1 VIHPARLLSAWRELL
16 SQRLGHAAPQPLSL
30 KAKRKAS
37 AQTSEEAHDQPA
49 EPEQDTL
56 LPLLAS
62 DSPETVGNLLGVYA
76 QAPQSTTSDSDDD
89 AAGLI
94 TGPNAGSTASSIIS
108 PNVGLN
114 AVTPSQFT
122 GSAAFAPLLFSPG
135 VGLLG
140 ASAALLALD
149 NTNSNS
155 QTAPEPD
162 TTSPNFTSGA
172 SLQVSVAESITTTT
186 VFHTAKATD
195 NVGVTAYAFESGG
208 ADNAKFSLNTATGAL
223 TFLSQPDFEAPA
235 SAAGTNT
242 YTVKVKAVDAA
253 GNSAVQTISITV
265 TDLDDTAP
273 VFTSGDKASITLAE
287 NSPSTTV
294 VHTALATDN
303 VGVTA
308 YAFESG
314 GADNAKFSLDTATG
328 ALKFISSP
336 DFEAPASAAGTNAYS
351 VKVKAVDAAGNS
363 AVQTVTVNVTDAD
376 DTAPVFTA
384 GTMAS
389 VTLAENL
396 STTTVVH
403 TAAATDN
410 VGVTAYAF
418 ESGGPDNAK
427 FSLNTATGALTFISS
442 PNYEAPASA
451 QGNSTYVFKV
461 KALDAA
467 GNSAVQTIT
476 VNVTDEDET
485 PDFDDTAPVFA
496 AGGSASA
503 TVAENIPPTTVV
515 HTASATDNVGVT
527 AYTFE
532 AGGADN
538 NKFNLNTATGALTF
552 LSQPDFEA
560 PASAAGTNAYSVKV
574 KAVDAA
580 GNSAVQTVTVNVT
593 DTDDAAP
600 VFTLGASASATF
612 AENTAT
618 STVVHTASA
627 TDNVGVTGYA
637 FEAGG
642 ADNNKFSL
650 NTATG
655 ALTFLSSPDFENPAS
670 AGGSNTYSV
679 KVKAVDAAG
688 NSAVQTVTV
697 TVTNHPSD
705 DPVVDDTAPVFAAG
719 ASANASLAENT
730 PSSTVVHTVTA
741 TDNVGVT
748 AYAFEAS
755 GADNS
760 RFNLHTATGALTFIS
775 SPNFEAPGSAA
786 GNNTYTVRVRA
797 SDAAGNSAVQTIT
810 VNVTDLDE
818 VAPVFAQ
825 GALTSATVAE
835 NTPNTTVV
843 HTASATDNVG
853 VTAYAF
859 EAGGADNNKFSL
871 NTTTGALTF
880 LSSPDF
886 DVLGS
891 AAGTNAYTVRVRA
904 SDAAGNSAVQTITV
918 TITDVDEVAPIFAA
932 GPTHTASVL
941 ENTPNTTVVHTSTAT
956 DNVGVTAYAFE
967 SGGADNNKFSLN
979 TATGALTFLSSPD
992 LEAPGSAAGSNTY
1005 TVRVRASDAAGN
1017 SAVQTVTI
1025 TVIDQDEVPPTFT
1038 AGASTSATV
1047 AENTLTST
1055 VVHTATATDNVGVTA
1070 YAFESGGADN
1080 NKFNLNTATGA
1091 LRFLSSPDFE
1101 AMGSAAGT
1109 NSYSVRVRARDAAG
1123 NSAVQTITVNVTDL
1137 DEVAPVFTAGNSTS
1151 ASIAENT
1158 PSSTVV
1164 HTATATDNVGVTAY
1178 AFESGGADN
1187 NKFSLNTATG
1197 ALTFISSPNF
1207 EAQGSA
1213 AGSNAY
1219 TVRVRASDAA
1229 GNSAVQTV
1237 TVNVTDLDEVAPIF
1251 AAGPTPTANVVE
1263 NTPTSTVVHT
1273 ASATDNVGVTA
1284 YAFEA
1289 GGADNNKFN
1298 LNTTTGALT
1307 FLSSPD
1313 IEAPSSAAG
1322 SNTYTVSVRA
1332 SDAAGNSAVQTVTIT
1347 VIDQDEVAPTFTAG
1361 TSTSAT
1367 VAENTPTATVVHTA
1381 SATDNVGVTAY
1392 AFESGGA
1399 DNNRFNL
1406 NTATGALTFISSP
1419 NFEAPGS
1426 AAGTNAYTVSVRASD
1441 AAGNNAVQTITVN
1454 VTDLDEVA
1462 PVFTQGALTTA
1473 TVVENT
1479 TATTVVHTASAT
1491 DNVGVTAY
1499 AFESGGADNNKFS
1512 LNTSTGAL
1520 TFLNSPDFDVPGS
1533 AAGTNAYS
1541 VRVRA
1546 SDAAGNSAVQTVT
1559 ITVTDVDE
1567 VAPVFAA
1574 GANTST
1580 TLSENSPTVT
1590 IVHTA
1595 TATDNVG
1602 VTAYAFESG
1611 GADNNKFSLNTST
1624 GALTFISS
1632 PNFEA
1637 PGSAAGTNTYT
1648 VRVRASDAAGNNAVQ
1663 TVTVNVIDLDEV
1675 PPVFAAGPTPTA
1687 NVLEN
1692 TPTTTVVHTAT
1703 ATDNVGVTAYA
1714 FEAGGAD
1721 NNKFSLNSATGALT
1735 FISSPNFEA
1744 PASAAG
1750 TNAYTVRVRAS
1761 DAAGNN
1767 AVQTVTVNVIDL
1779 DEVPPVFA
1787 AGPTPTANVLENTPT
1802 TTVVHTATATDNV
1815 GVTAYAF
1822 EAGGA
1827 DNNKF
1832 SLNTA
1837 TGALTFL
1844 SSPDIEAPGSAAG
1857 SNTYT
1862 VRVRASDAAGNSA
1875 VQTVTITVID
1885 QDEVPPTFTAG
1896 TSTSVTVSEN
1906 TPTSTV
1912 VHTASATD
1920 NVGVAAY
1927 AFEASGADNNKFNLN
1942 TSTGA
1947 LTFISSPN
1955 FEGPGSAAGTN
1966 SYIVRVRAS
1975 DAAGNNAVQTI
1986 TVNVTDLDEVAPTFT
2001 AGASTSASIAESTPN
2016 TTVVHTSSATDNV
2029 GVTAYAFETG
2039 GADNNKFS
2047 LNTSTGALTFL
2058 SSPNFEAPGSA
2069 AGTNAYTVR
2078 VRASDA
2084 AGNTAVQTVTV
2095 NVTDV
2100 DDTAPV
2106 FTAGSN
2112 TSASIAENTSTA
2124 TVVHTATA
2132 TDNVGVTAYAFESGG
2147 ADNNKFSLNTATG
2160 ALTFISSP
2168 DFDAPGS
2175 AAGTNS
2181 YTVRVRASD
2190 AAGNTAVQT
2199 VTVNVTDV
2207 DDTAPVFAAGSNTS
2221 ASIAENTSTATV
2233 VHTATATDNVGVT
2246 SYVFESGGA
2255 DNNKFTINATT
2266 GALTFLSSPNFEAPG
2281 SAAGTNAYTVRVRA
2295 SDAAGNS
2302 AVQTVTVN
2310 VTDVDDTAP
2319 VFAAGATTSANIA
2332 ENISTATV
2340 VHTATA
2346 TDNVGVTAY
2355 AFESG
2360 GVDNNK
2366 FSLNTATG
2374 ALTFISSPNFE
2385 APGSAAGSNAYTVR
2399 VRASDAAGN
2408 SAVQTVSVNVTDVD
2422 DTAPVF
2428 AAGASTNASIA
2439 ENSPTT
2445 TVVHTAT
2452 ATDNVGV
2459 TAYAFESGGADNNK
2473 FNINAATGALTF
2485 LSSPN
2490 FEAPGSTAGTNAYTV
2505 RVRAS
2510 DAAGNSAVQT
2520 VTVNVTD
2527 MDDTAP
2533 VFAAGDTT
2541 SANIAENI
2549 STATV
2554 VHTAT
2559 ATDNV
2564 GVTAYA
2570 FESGGADNNKFSLNT
2585 STGALTFL
2593 SVPNFEAPGSAA
2605 GSNAYTVRVRAS
2617 DAAGN
2622 SAVQTVTVDV
2632 TDVDDTAPVFAAG
2645 ANTSANIAE
2654 NTAISTVVH
2663 TATATDNVGVT
2674 AYAFESGGADNN
2686 KFSLNTSTGALTFL
2700 SSPNFEAPGSAAG
2713 TNAYTVRVRASDA
2726 AGNSAV
2732 QTVTVNVTDVDDTAP
2747 VFTAGANTSA
2757 SIAENALTTTVV
2769 HTATATDNVG
2779 VTAYAFESGGADNN
2793 KFSLNTAT
2801 GALTFLS
2808 SPNFEAPGSAAGTNA
2823 YTVRVRASDAAG
2835 NSAVQTITVNVT
2847 DVDDTAP
2854 VFSAGANTS
2863 ASFAE
2868 NTPTGTVVHTATA
2881 TDNVGVTA
2889 YAFESGGADNNK
2901 FNINAVTGALTFLS
2915 SPNFEAPGSAAG
2927 SNTYTVRVR
2936 ASDAAGNTAV
2946 QTVTITVTD
2955 VDDTAPVFAAGA
2967 NTSASIAE
2975 NTLTSTVVH
2984 TASATDNVGVTAY
2997 AFEVGGADNNKFSL
3011 NTATGALTF
3020 ISRPDFEAPGSAV
3033 GNNTYTVRVRASDAA
3048 GNNAVQT
3055 VTVTVTNVID
3065 TSSETFA
3072 LWQEAELAW
3081 LGDSSKNINA
3091 LNQHSAAIVQQR
3103 DNTSADGS
3111 ANQADPAKRLTQY
3124 INQVTGTDIVS
3135 DAEFDAGFTITG
3147 KATAGAQATIK
3158 FRLDKDRT
3166 TGVDG
3171 QGAQVLNI
3179 GANDVDNL
3187 DGDNNNA
3194 TGTDVTATYN
3204 NATGDWSLVFAPGSG
3219 ALLQATHNTHGSG
3232 VHQLLVDTDGN
3243 GSRTGSGATAEA
3255 SRLFLVASGTAS
3267 SSHTGLVSQNFSVQD
3282 KLSSDVFVYY
3292 FGDPDGAGVGFW
3304 TRLDNGDSASN
3315 ANIVTTNKDNDAN
3328 GWGDEDYF
3336 NNPSAHSNAASTP
3349 ATASNTA
3356 MHLVTNIAAQT
3367 WEFHMGTNSNG
3378 ASWNTANAQ
3387 ATDHGLWGSNTSRQ
3401 ASLAE
3406 GMALYAANFGG
3417 NTAGGTNS
3425 TVGSVQNLSSVG
3437 SNNGYTIQ
3445 EDNSPNGWGMM
3456 VWTAAPTPSGHTM
3469 LALSHGHAVDLSD
3482 QVNLFI
3488 AAIL

>member
-1 VIHPARLLSAWRELL
+1 MIHPARLLSAWRELL
-16 SQRLGHAAPQPLSL
+16 SQRLGQEAPQPLSL
-30 KAKRKAS
+30 KAKSKAES
-37 AQTSEEAHDQPA
+37 EAVAVAVFKPKAKAKAPTNEEAHDQPA
-49 EPEQDTL
+49 EPEQGAL

-62 DSPETVGNLLGVYA
+62 DTPETVGKVLGVYA

-94 TGPNAGSTASSIIS
+94 TSPNTSPTFGSTAGSTASPTIG
-108 PNVGLN
+108 PNVAPN
-114 AVTPSQFT
+114 AVTSSQLT
-122 GSAAFAPLLFSPG
+122 DSAAFAPLLFSPG
-135 VGLLG
+135 LGVVG

-155 QTAPEPD
+155 QSAPEPD

-172 SLQVSVAESITTTT
+172 SLQVSVAENTPTTT
-186 VFHTAKATD
+186 VVHTAKATD
-195 NVGVTAYAFESGG
+195 NVGVTGYAFESGG
-208 ADNAKFSLNTATGAL
+208 ADNNKFSLNTATGAL

-253 GNSAVQTISITV
+253 GNSAVQTVTVNV

-273 VFTSGDKASITLAE
+273 VFTAGDKASINLAE

-294 VHTALATDN
+294 VHTAAATDN
-303 VGVTA
+303 VGVTG

-314 GADNAKFSLDTATG
+314 GADNTKFSLDTATG

-336 DFEAPASAAGTNAYS
+336 DFEAPASAAGTNSYS

-389 VTLAENL
+389 ITLPENIL
-396 STTTVVH
+396 PTTVVH

-427 FSLNTATGALTFISS
+427 FSLNAATGALTFISS

-451 QGNSTYVFKV
+451 QGNSTYVVKI

-485 PDFDDTAPVFA
+485 PDVDDTAPVFA
-496 AGGSASA
+496 AGTIASASF
-503 TVAENIPPTTVV
+503 AENAPTSTVV
-515 HTASATDNVGVT
+515 HTSTATDNVGVT
-527 AYTFE
+527 GYAFE

-538 NKFNLNTATGALTF
+538 NKFSLNTATGALTF
-552 LSQPDFEA
+552 LTSPDFDA
-560 PASAAGTNAYSVKV
+560 PASAAGTNTYSVKV

-580 GNSAVQTVTVNVT
+580 GNSAVQTVTVDVT

-650 NTATG
+650 NTVTG

-670 AGGSNTYSV
+670 AAGSNTYSV

-688 NSAVQTVTV
+688 NSATQTVTV
-697 TVTNHPSD
+697 TVTNHPAD

-730 PSSTVVHTVTA
+730 PSSTVVHTATA
-741 TDNVGVT
+741 SDNVGVT

-760 RFNLHTATGALTFIS
+760 RFNLNSATGALTFIS

-786 GNNTYTVRVRA
+786 GNNSYTVRVRA
-797 SDAAGNSAVQTIT
+797 SDAAGNAAVQTIT

-825 GALTSATVAE
+825 GALTSATVTE

-871 NTTTGALTF
+871 NTSTGALTF

-886 DVLGS
+886 DVPGS

-904 SDAAGNSAVQTITV
+904 SDAAGNSAVQSVTV

-941 ENTPNTTVVHTSTAT
+941 ENTPTSTVVHTASAT

-967 SGGADNNKFSLN
+967 TGGADNDKFSLN

-1038 AGASTSATV
+1038 AGTSTSATV
-1047 AENTLTST
+1047 SENTLTST

-1080 NKFNLNTATGA
+1080 NRFNLNTATGA

-1109 NSYSVRVRARDAAG
+1109 NSYSVRVRASDEAG
-1123 NSAVQTITVNVTDL
+1123 NTAVQTVTVNVTDL

-1164 HTATATDNVGVTAY
+1164 HTATASDNVAVSAY
-1178 AFESGGADN
+1178 AFEAGGADN

-1197 ALTFISSPNF
+1197 ALTFINSPNF
-1207 EAQGSA
+1207 EAPGSA
-1213 AGSNAY
+1213 VGTNAY

-1229 GNSAVQTV
+1229 GNSAVQTI
-1237 TVNVTDLDEVAPIF
+1237 TVNVTDLDEVAPVF

-1263 NTPTSTVVHT
+1263 NTPTTTIVHT

-1298 LNTTTGALT
+1298 LNTATGALT

-1313 IEAPSSAAG
+1313 LEAPGSAAG
-1322 SNTYTVSVRA
+1322 SNTYTVRVRA

-1347 VIDQDEVAPTFTAG
+1347 VIDQDEVPPTFSAG
-1361 TSTSAT
+1361 ISTSAT

-1381 SATDNVGVTAY
+1381 TATDNVGVTAY
-1392 AFESGGA
+1392 AFEAGGA
-1399 DNNRFNL
+1399 DNNKFNL

-1426 AAGTNAYTVSVRASD
+1426 AAGTNAYNVRVRASD
-1441 AAGNNAVQTITVN
+1441 AAGNTAVQTITVN

-1462 PVFTQGALTTA
+1462 PVFSQGTLTTA

-1479 TATTVVHTASAT
+1479 PSSTVVHTASAT

-1499 AFESGGADNNKFS
+1499 AFEAGGADNNKFS
-1512 LNTSTGAL
+1512 LNTATGGL
-1520 TFLNSPDFDVPGS
+1520 TFLSSPDFDVPGS

-1602 VTAYAFESG
+1602 VTAYAFEAG
-1611 GADNNKFSLNTST
+1611 GADNNKFNLNSAT

-1648 VRVRASDAAGNNAVQ
+1648 VRVRASDAAGNTAVQ
-1663 TVTVNVIDLDEV
+1663 TITVNVTDLDEV
-1675 PPVFAAGPTPTA
+1675 SPVFAAGPTPAA

-1692 TPTTTVVHTAT
+1692 TPTTTVVHTAS

-1714 FEAGGAD
+1714 FE
-1721 NNKFSLNSATGALT
+1721 S
-1735 FISSPNFEA
+1735 
-1744 PASAAG
+1744 
-1750 TNAYTVRVRAS
+1750 
-1761 DAAGNN
+1761 
-1767 AVQTVTVNVIDL
+1767 
-1779 DEVPPVFA
+1779 
-1787 AGPTPTANVLENTPT
+1787 
-1802 TTVVHTATATDNV
+1802 
-1815 GVTAYAF
+1815 
-1822 EAGGA
+1822 GGA

-1844 SSPDIEAPGSAAG
+1844 SPPDFDAPGSAAG
-1857 SNTYT
+1857 TNTYN

-1896 TSTSVTVSEN
+1896 ASTSITLAEN

-1912 VHTASATD
+1912 VHNATATD
-1920 NVGVAAY
+1920 NVGVTAY
-1927 AFEASGADNNKFNLN
+1927 AFEASGADNNKFSLN
-1942 TSTGA
+1942 TATGA
-1947 LTFISSPN
+1947 LMFLTSPD
-1955 FEGPGSAAGTN
+1955 FEATGSAAGSN
-1966 SYIVRVRAS
+1966 SYNVRVRAS
-1975 DAAGNNAVQTI
+1975 DAAGNTAVQTI

-2001 AGASTSASIAESTPN
+2001 AGATTSVSIAENTPN
-2016 TTVVHTSSATDNV
+2016 TSVVHTSSATDNV
-2029 GVTAYAFETG
+2029 GVTAYAFESG
-2039 GADNNKFS
+2039 GADNNKFTLS
-2047 LNTSTGALTFL
+2047 TTTGALTFI

-2069 AGTNAYTVR
+2069 AGTNIYTVR

-2084 AGNTAVQTVTV
+2084 ASNSAVQTVTV
-2095 NVTDV
+2095 NVTDL

-2106 FTAGSN
+2106 FAAGAS
-2112 TSASIAENTSTA
+2112 TSASIAENTPTT

-2147 ADNNKFSLNTATG
+2147 ADNNKFNINAVTG
-2160 ALTFISSP
+2160 ALTFI
-2168 DFDAPGS
+2168 
-2175 AAGTNS
+2175 
-2181 YTVRVRASD
+2181 
-2190 AAGNTAVQT
+2190 
-2199 VTVNVTDV
+2199 
-2207 DDTAPVFAAGSNTS
+2207 
-2221 ASIAENTSTATV
+2221 
-2233 VHTATATDNVGVT
+2233 
-2246 SYVFESGGA
+2246 
-2255 DNNKFTINATT
+2255 
-2266 GALTFLSSPNFEAPG
+2266 SSPNFEAPG

-2319 VFAAGATTSANIA
+2319 VFTAGASTSASIA
-2332 ENISTATV
+2332 ENTSTATV
-2340 VHTATA
+2340 VHTA
-2346 TDNVGVTAY
+2346 
-2355 AFESG
+2355 
-2360 GVDNNK
+2360 
-2366 FSLNTATG
+2366 
-2374 ALTFISSPNFE
+2374 I
-2385 APGSAAGSNAYTVR
+2385 
-2399 VRASDAAGN
+2399 
-2408 SAVQTVSVNVTDVD
+2408 
-2422 DTAPVF
+2422 
-2428 AAGASTNASIA
+2428 
-2439 ENSPTT
+2439 
-2445 TVVHTAT
+2445 

-2473 FNINAATGALTF
+2473 FN
-2485 LSSPN
+2485 
-2490 FEAPGSTAGTNAYTV
+2490 
-2505 RVRAS
+2505 
-2510 DAAGNSAVQT
+2510 
-2520 VTVNVTD
+2520 
-2527 MDDTAP
+2527 
-2533 VFAAGDTT
+2533 
-2541 SANIAENI
+2541 
-2549 STATV
+2549 
-2554 VHTAT
+2554 
-2559 ATDNV
+2559 
-2564 GVTAYA
+2564 
-2570 FESGGADNNKFSLNT
+2570 
-2585 STGALTFL
+2585 
-2593 SVPNFEAPGSAA
+2593 
-2605 GSNAYTVRVRAS
+2605 
-2617 DAAGN
+2617 
-2622 SAVQTVTVDV
+2622 
-2632 TDVDDTAPVFAAG
+2632 
-2645 ANTSANIAE
+2645 
-2654 NTAISTVVH
+2654 
-2663 TATATDNVGVT
+2663 
-2674 AYAFESGGADNN
+2674 
-2686 KFSLNTSTGALTFL
+2686 LNTSTGALTFL

-2747 VFTAGANTSA
+2747 LFAAGANTSA
-2757 SIAENALTTTVV
+2757 SIAENTLTSTVV
-2769 HTATATDNVG
+2769 HTATATDNVGVTAYAFESGGADNNKFSINATTGALTFLSSPNFEAPGSAAGTNAYNVRVRASDAAGNTAVQTVTISVTDVDDTAPVFAAGATISASIAENALTSTVVHTATATDNVVVTAYAFESGGADNNKFTINATTGALTFLSSPNFEAPGSAAGTNSYNVRVRASDAAGNSAVQTVTVNVTDVDDTAPVFTAGATTSASIAENSPTSSVVHTASATDNVG

-2835 NSAVQTITVNVT
+2835 NSAVQTVTVNVT

-2854 VFSAGANTS
+2854 VFSAGTNTS
-2863 ASFAE
+2863 ASIAE
-2868 NTPTGTVVHTATA
+2868 NTPTTTVVHTATATDNVGVTVYAFESGGADNNKFSLNTSTGALTFLSSPNFEAPGSAAGTNSFNVRVRASDAAGNSAVQTVTVNVTDVDDTAPVFTAGASTSASIAENTPTTTVVHTATA

-2889 YAFESGGADNNK
+2889 YAFETGGADNNR
-2901 FNINAVTGALTFLS
+2901 FTINATTGALRFLS
-2915 SPNFEAPGSAAG
+2915 SPNFEAPGSVAG
-2927 SNTYTVRVR
+2927 TNAYTVRVR
-2936 ASDAAGNTAV
+2936 ASDAAGNSAV
-2946 QTVTITVTD
+2946 QTVTVNVTD
-2955 VDDTAPVFAAGA
+2955 VDDTAPLFAAGV

-2984 TASATDNVGVTAY
+2984 TATATDNVGVTAY
-2997 AFEVGGADNNKFSL
+2997 AFEAGGADNNKFSL
-3011 NTATGALTF
+3011 NTSTGALTF
-3020 ISRPDFEAPGSAV
+3020 ISRPDFEAPGSAA
-3033 GNNTYTVRVRASDAA
+3033 GNNTYNVRVRASDAA
-3048 GNNAVQT
+3048 GNNSVQT
-3055 VTVTVTNVID
+3055 VAINVTDVFDAPT
-3065 TSSETFA
+3065 TSQAFA

-3091 LNQHSAAIVQQR
+3091 LNQYSAATMQHR
-3103 DNTSADGS
+3103 DITSVDGS
-3111 ANQADPAKRLTQY
+3111 ANQADPAKRLSQY

-3171 QGAQVLNI
+3171 QGAQVLNL

-3204 NATGDWSLVFAPGSG
+3204 NTTGDWSLAFAPGSG

-3243 GSRTGSGATAEA
+3243 GSRTGGGATAEA
-3255 SRLFLVASGTAS
+3255 SRLFLVASGTAN

-3282 KLSSDVFVYY
+3282 KLSNDVFVYY
-3292 FGDPDGAGVGFW
+3292 FGDPDGAGVGLL
-3304 TRLDNGDSASN
+3304 TGLDNGDSTSN
-3315 ANIVTTNKDNDAN
+3315 PDIINTDKDNNMFFPAD
-3328 GWGDEDYF
+3328 WDYY
-3336 NNPSAHSNAASTP
+3336 NNPTANANAASTP

-3356 MHLVTNIAAQT
+3356 MHFVTNISAQT
-3367 WEFHMGTNSNG
+3367 WEFHMANNSNQVI
-3378 ASWNTANAQ
+3378 WNTADAQ

-3406 GMALYAANFGG
+3406 AVALYAANFGG
-3417 NTAGGTNS
+3417 NNASGN
-3425 TVGSVQNLSSVG
+3425 TVGALQPMSDVGTTNL
-3437 SNNGYTIQ
+3437 YADAD
-3445 EDNSPNGWGMM
+3445 DNRPSGWANSM
-3456 VWTAAPTPSGHTM
+3456 WTAAPTPSGHSRM
-3469 LALSHGHAVDLSD
+3469 NLHNGFVHDYPEALALFVSAVL
-3482 QVNLFI
+3482 
-3488 AAIL
+3488 

>member
-1 VIHPARLLSAWRELL
+1 MIHPARLLSAWRELL
-16 SQRLGHAAPQPLSL
+16 SQRLGHESPQNLSL
-30 KAKRKAS
+30 KAKSKAEAVSKAKAS
-37 AQTSEEAHDQPA
+37 AQTSEESHDQPA
-49 EPEQDTL
+49 EPEQDAL
-56 LPLLAS
+56 LPRQAS
-62 DSPETVGNLLGVYA
+62 DTPETVGNLLGVYA

-94 TGPNAGSTASSIIS
+94 TS
-108 PNVGLN
+108 PNVAPN
-114 AVTPSQFT
+114 AVTSSQFT

-149 NTNSNS
+149 GRDGNS

-172 SLQVSVAESITTTT
+172 SLQVSVPENTPTTT
-186 VFHTAKATD
+186 VVHTAKATD
-195 NVGVTAYAFESGG
+195 NVGVTGYAFESGG
-208 ADNAKFSLNTATGAL
+208 ADNNKFSLNTATGAL

-287 NSPSTTV
+287 STPTTTV
-294 VHTALATDN
+294 VHTAAATDN
-303 VGVTA
+303 LGVTG
-308 YAFESG
+308 YAFDSG
-314 GADNAKFSLDTATG
+314 GADNTKFSLDTATG

-336 DFEAPASAAGTNAYS
+336 DFEAPASAAGTNSYS

-363 AVQTVTVNVTDAD
+363 AVQTITVNVTDAD

-389 VTLAENL
+389 VTLPENIP
-396 STTTVVH
+396 TTTVVH
-403 TAAATDN
+403 TASATDN

-418 ESGGPDNAK
+418 ESGRPDNAK
-427 FSLNTATGALTFISS
+427 FSLNAATGALTFISS

-451 QGNSTYVFKV
+451 QGNSTYVVKV

-467 GNSAVQTIT
+467 GNSAVQTVT
-476 VNVTDEDET
+476 VIVTDEDET
-485 PDFDDTAPVFA
+485 PDVDEAAPVFA
-496 AGGSASA
+496 AGASASA
-503 TVAENIPPTTVV
+503 SLAENAPTSTVV
-515 HTASATDNVGVT
+515 HTASATDNVAVT
-527 AYTFE
+527 AYAFDSSGT
-532 AGGADN
+532 DN

-552 LSQPDFEA
+552 ISSPDFDA
-560 PASAAGTNAYSVKV
+560 PGSAAGTNTYSVKV
-574 KAVDAA
+574 IAVDAA

-637 FEAGG
+637 FESGG
-642 ADNNKFSL
+642 ADNNKF
-650 NTATG
+650 NINAATG
-655 ALTFLSSPDFENPAS
+655 ALTFVSGPDFETPAS
-670 AGGSNTYSV
+670 AAGSNTYSV
-679 KVKAVDAAG
+679 KVKALDAAG
-688 NSAVQTVTV
+688 NSATQTVTV
-697 TVTNHPSD
+697 TVTNHPAD

-730 PSSTVVHTVTA
+730 PSSTVVHTATA
-741 TDNVGVT
+741 SDNVGVT

-760 RFNLHTATGALTFIS
+760 RFNLNSATGALTFIS

-786 GNNTYTVRVRA
+786 GTNTYTVRVRA
-797 SDAAGNSAVQTIT
+797 SDAAGNSAVQSVTIT
-810 VNVTDLDE
+810 VTDLDE
-818 VAPVFAQ
+818 VAPVFSQ
-825 GALTSATVAE
+825 GALTSATVKE

-843 HTASATDNVG
+843 HTATATDNVG

-871 NTTTGALTF
+871 NTATGALTF

-886 DVLGS
+886 DVPGS
-891 AAGTNAYTVRVRA
+891 AAGTNAYTVRVRV
-904 SDAAGNSAVQTITV
+904 SDAAGNSAVQTVTV
-918 TITDVDEVAPIFAA
+918 NVTDLDEVAPVFAA

-941 ENTPNTTVVHTSTAT
+941 ENTPTTTVVHTASAT

-967 SGGADNNKFSLN
+967 TGGADNNKFSLN

-1038 AGASTSATV
+1038 AGTSTSATV
-1047 AENTLTST
+1047 SENTLTST

-1080 NKFNLNTATGA
+1080 NRFNLNTATGA

-1137 DEVAPVFTAGNSTS
+1137 DEVAPVF
-1151 ASIAENT
+1151 
-1158 PSSTVV
+1158 
-1164 HTATATDNVGVTAY
+1164 
-1178 AFESGGADN
+1178 
-1187 NKFSLNTATG
+1187 
-1197 ALTFISSPNF
+1197 
-1207 EAQGSA
+1207 
-1213 AGSNAY
+1213 
-1219 TVRVRASDAA
+1219 
-1229 GNSAVQTV
+1229 
-1237 TVNVTDLDEVAPIF
+1237 

-1263 NTPTSTVVHT
+1263 NTPTSTVIHT
-1273 ASATDNVGVTA
+1273 ASAADNVGVTA

-1298 LNTTTGALT
+1298 LNTATGALT

-1313 IEAPSSAAG
+1313 IEAPGSAAG
-1322 SNTYTVSVRA
+1322 SNTYTVRVRA
-1332 SDAAGNSAVQTVTIT
+1332 SDAAGNSAVQTVTVN
-1347 VIDQDEVAPTFTAG
+1347 VIDQDEVPPTFTAG

-1399 DNNRFNL
+1399 DNNKFNL
-1406 NTATGALTFISSP
+1406 NTSTGALTFISSP

-1426 AAGTNAYTVSVRASD
+1426 AAGTNAYTVRVRASD

-1479 TATTVVHTASAT
+1479 PATTVVHTASAT
-1491 DNVGVTAY
+1491 DNVGVTGY
-1499 AFESGGADNNKFS
+1499 SFESGGADNNKFTI
-1512 LNTSTGAL
+1512 NTATGAL
-1520 TFLNSPDFDVPGS
+1520 TFISSPDFDVPGS
-1533 AAGTNAYS
+1533 AAGNNTYS
-1541 VRVRA
+1541 VKVKA
-1546 SDAAGNSAVQTVT
+1546 VDAAGNSAVQTVT

-1567 VAPVFAA
+1567 VAPVFSA

-1611 GADNNKFSLNTST
+1611 GADNNKFSLNSAT
-1624 GALTFISS
+1624 GALTFLSS

-1637 PGSAAGTNTYT
+1637 PGSAAGTNVYT
-1648 VRVRASDAAGNNAVQ
+1648 ARVRASDAAGNNAVQ
-1663 TVTVNVIDLDEV
+1663 TITVNVTDLDEV
-1675 PPVFAAGPTPTA
+1675 APIFAAGPTPTA

-1692 TPTTTVVHTAT
+1692 TPT
-1703 ATDNVGVTAYA
+1703 
-1714 FEAGGAD
+1714 
-1721 NNKFSLNSATGALT
+1721 S
-1735 FISSPNFEA
+1735 
-1744 PASAAG
+1744 
-1750 TNAYTVRVRAS
+1750 
-1761 DAAGNN
+1761 
-1767 AVQTVTVNVIDL
+1767 
-1779 DEVPPVFA
+1779 
-1787 AGPTPTANVLENTPT
+1787 
-1802 TTVVHTATATDNV
+1802 TVVHTATATDNV

-1857 SNTYT
+1857 TNTYN

-1885 QDEVPPTFTAG
+1885 QDEVPPIFTAG
-1896 TSTSVTVSEN
+1896 ASTSITLAEN

-1912 VHTASATD
+1912 VHTATATD
-1920 NVGVAAY
+1920 NVGVTAY
-1927 AFEASGADNNKFNLN
+1927 AFDAGGADNNKFSLN
-1942 TSTGA
+1942 TATGA
-1947 LTFISSPN
+1947 LTFITSPD
-1955 FEGPGSAAGTN
+1955 FEATGSAAGTN
-1966 SYIVRVRAS
+1966 AYTVRVRAS
-1975 DAAGNNAVQTI
+1975 DAAGNTAVQTI
-1986 TVNVTDLDEVAPTFT
+1986 TVNVTDLDEVAPTFAAGLT
-2001 AGASTSASIAESTPN
+2001 ATASIAENAITSTVVHTATATDNVGVTGYAFESGGADNNKFNLNTATGALTFVSSPNFEAPGSAAGTNAYTVRVRASDAAGNSAVQTVTINVTDVDDTAPVFAAGATTSANIAENSPTATVVHTATATDNVGVTSYVFESGGADNNKFTINATTGALTFISSPNFEAPGSAAGTNAYTVRVRASDAAGNSAVQTVTVNVTDVDDTAPVFAAGATTSASIAENSPTSS
-2016 TTVVHTSSATDNV
+2016 VVHTATATDNV
-2029 GVTAYAFETG
+2029 GVTAYAFEAG

-2047 LNTSTGALTFL
+2047 LNTATGALTFL

-2069 AGTNAYTVR
+2069 AGSNSYTVRVRASDAAGNSAVQTVTVNVTDVDDIAPVFTAGASTSASIAENSPTSSVVHTASATDNVGVTAYAFESGGADNNKFSLNTATGALTFLSPPNFEAPGSAAGTNTYTVR

-2106 FTAGSN
+2106 FTAGAT
-2112 TSASIAENTSTA
+2112 TSANFAENTPTSTVVHTASATDNVGVTAYAFEAGGADNNKFSLNTITGALSFLSSPNFEAPGSAAGTNAYTVRVRASDASGNSAVQTVTVNVTDVDDTAPVFAAGATTSANIAENTSTA

-2147 ADNNKFSLNTATG
+2147 ADNNKFN
-2160 ALTFISSP
+2160 
-2168 DFDAPGS
+2168 
-2175 AAGTNS
+2175 
-2181 YTVRVRASD
+2181 
-2190 AAGNTAVQT
+2190 
-2199 VTVNVTDV
+2199 
-2207 DDTAPVFAAGSNTS
+2207 
-2221 ASIAENTSTATV
+2221 
-2233 VHTATATDNVGVT
+2233 
-2246 SYVFESGGA
+2246 
-2255 DNNKFTINATT
+2255 INAAT

-2319 VFAAGATTSANIA
+2319 VFAAGATTSASIA
-2332 ENISTATV
+2332 ENISTATL
-2340 VHTATA
+2340 VH
-2346 TDNVGVTAY
+2346 
-2355 AFESG
+2355 S
-2360 GVDNNK
+2360 
-2366 FSLNTATG
+2366 
-2374 ALTFISSPNFE
+2374 
-2385 APGSAAGSNAYTVR
+2385 
-2399 VRASDAAGN
+2399 
-2408 SAVQTVSVNVTDVD
+2408 
-2422 DTAPVF
+2422 
-2428 AAGASTNASIA
+2428 
-2439 ENSPTT
+2439 
-2445 TVVHTAT
+2445 
-2452 ATDNVGV
+2452 
-2459 TAYAFESGGADNNK
+2459 
-2473 FNINAATGALTF
+2473 
-2485 LSSPN
+2485 
-2490 FEAPGSTAGTNAYTV
+2490 
-2505 RVRAS
+2505 
-2510 DAAGNSAVQT
+2510 
-2520 VTVNVTD
+2520 
-2527 MDDTAP
+2527 
-2533 VFAAGDTT
+2533 
-2541 SANIAENI
+2541 
-2549 STATV
+2549 
-2554 VHTAT
+2554 AT

-2570 FESGGADNNKFSLNT
+2570 FESGGADNNKFSLNL
-2585 STGALTFL
+2585 A
-2593 SVPNFEAPGSAA
+2593 
-2605 GSNAYTVRVRAS
+2605 
-2617 DAAGN
+2617 
-2622 SAVQTVTVDV
+2622 
-2632 TDVDDTAPVFAAG
+2632 
-2645 ANTSANIAE
+2645 
-2654 NTAISTVVH
+2654 
-2663 TATATDNVGVT
+2663 
-2674 AYAFESGGADNN
+2674 
-2686 KFSLNTSTGALTFL
+2686 TGALTFL

-2747 VFTAGANTSA
+2747 VFAAGASTST
-2757 SIAENALTTTVV
+2757 SIAENTPTTTVV

-2779 VTAYAFESGGADNN
+2779 VTAYAFEAGGADNN
-2793 KFSLNTAT
+2793 KFSLNTST

-2847 DVDDTAP
+2847 DVDDTPP
-2854 VFSAGANTS
+2854 VFSAGASTS
-2863 ASFAE
+2863 ANFAE
-2868 NTPTGTVVHTATA
+2868 NTLA
-2881 TDNVGVTA
+2881 
-2889 YAFESGGADNNK
+2889 
-2901 FNINAVTGALTFLS
+2901 
-2915 SPNFEAPGSAAG
+2915 
-2927 SNTYTVRVR
+2927 
-2936 ASDAAGNTAV
+2936 
-2946 QTVTITVTD
+2946 
-2955 VDDTAPVFAAGA
+2955 
-2967 NTSASIAE
+2967 
-2975 NTLTSTVVH
+2975 STVVH

-3011 NTATGALTF
+3011 NTSTGALTF
-3020 ISRPDFEAPGSAV
+3020 ISSPDFEAPGSAA
-3033 GNNTYTVRVRASDAA
+3033 GNNTYNVRVRASDAA

-3055 VTVTVTNVID
+3055 VSVTVTNVFEINTD
-3065 TSSETFA
+3065 TFA
-3072 LWQEAELAW
+3072 LWQEAELAL

-3091 LNQHSAAIVQQR
+3091 LNQHSAAIMQHR
-3103 DNTSADGS
+3103 DATSADGS
-3111 ANQADPAKRLTQY
+3111 ANQADPAKRLSQY

-3171 QGAQVLNI
+3171 QGAQVLNL

-3204 NATGDWSLVFAPGSG
+3204 NTTGDWSLAFAPGSG

-3243 GSRTGSGATAEA
+3243 GSRTGGGATAEA
-3255 SRLFLVASGTAS
+3255 SRLFLVASGTAN

-3282 KLSSDVFVYY
+3282 KLSNDVFVYY
-3292 FGDPDGAGVGFW
+3292 FGDPDGAGVGVW
-3304 TRLDNGDSASN
+3304 TQMDNGDS
-3315 ANIVTTNKDNDAN
+3315 TTNSGLVSMDKDNDSRALID
-3328 GWGDEDYF
+3328 WDYY
-3336 NNPSAHSNAASTP
+3336 NNPTDNSNAATTP
-3349 ATASNTA
+3349 ATANNTA
-3356 MHLVTNIAAQT
+3356 LHVVTNITAQT
-3367 WEFHMGTNSNG
+3367 WEFHMGVNSTLGNWSTG
-3378 ASWNTANAQ
+3378 NIQ
-3387 ATDHGLWGSNTSRQ
+3387 AADHGLWGSNTSRQ

-3406 GMALYAANFGG
+3406 AIAFYAANFGG
-3417 NTAGGTNS
+3417 DGPAGGN
-3425 TVGSVQNLSSVG
+3425 TVGSLQPMSDFGSSTSLVLAAEVNTP
-3437 SNNGYTIQ
+3437 S
-3445 EDNSPNGWGMM
+3445 GWG
-3456 VWTAAPTPSGHTM
+3456 VIWTAAPTPSGHARVSLHNGDVFDNPDVILYT
-3469 LALSHGHAVDLSD
+3469 LTAVL
-3482 QVNLFI
+3482 
-3488 AAIL
+3488 